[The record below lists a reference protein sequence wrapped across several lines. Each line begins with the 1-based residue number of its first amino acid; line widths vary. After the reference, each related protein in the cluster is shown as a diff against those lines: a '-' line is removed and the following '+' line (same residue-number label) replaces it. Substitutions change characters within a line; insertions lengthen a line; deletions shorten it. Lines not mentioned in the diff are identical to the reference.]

1 MTEEVWEE
9 GTIDDWTVEECYQAL
24 GEGLVVYIQASMEN
38 GFILREVIEFMY
50 EGVGDYIFDQL
61 QELVT
66 KAIELG
72 VSFEDR

>member
-1 MTEEVWEE
+1 MPEEVWEN

-24 GEGLVVYIQASMEN
+24 GDGLVVYIQATMEF
-38 GFILREVIEFMY
+38 GYTTREVIEFMY

-72 VSFEDR
+72 INFEDR